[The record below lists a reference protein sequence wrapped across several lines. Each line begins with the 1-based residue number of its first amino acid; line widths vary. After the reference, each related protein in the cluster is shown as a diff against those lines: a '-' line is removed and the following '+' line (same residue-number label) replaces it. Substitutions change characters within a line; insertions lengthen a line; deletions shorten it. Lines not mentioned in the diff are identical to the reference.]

1 MKFWKKLVAVSKGMG
16 IRKGLKV
23 ALEEYKKWTQAVDEI
38 EGEMKDK

>member
-1 MKFWKKLVAVSKGMG
+1 MKFWKKLIAISKG